1 VREFHIHFGYLSF
14 VFFLYFFKELKIT
27 FIVENP
33 CLMKTIFTITTTIF
47 FVISASAQKAHQKEN
62 KEAIEES
69 RKTILGK
76 NDQVAVRKENPSES
90 KNVILGKS
98 DTKGKTNEDVIWEG
112 TKDHDG
118 GGPKFS
124 KNQPAKVRLSFN
136 KEFPNATAVSWS
148 KYRGDWTATFK
159 NGIFYSTAVYH
170 ANGNRKDTRTVVSR
184 ADVPRGVLEGIYKRK
199 PGISVGEIVKVET
212 TQAPNQIFRIKTI
225 ENGKINFLL
234 LNSTGNEVA
243 YNY

>member
-1 VREFHIHFGYLSF
+1 
-14 VFFLYFFKELKIT
+14 
-27 FIVENP
+27 
-33 CLMKTIFTITTTIF
+33 MKTNFTLVAIVLCALT
-47 FVISASAQKAHQKEN
+47 ASAQKNKQKDN
-62 KEAIEES
+62 ADAVEES
-69 RKTILGK
+69 R
-76 NDQVAVRKENPSES
+76 
-90 KNVILGKS
+90 NVILGKNAPVIVKNES
-98 DTKGKTNEDVIWEG
+98 KSEPESYNVIPGKSNTKGKTNEDVIWEG

-124 KNQPAKVRLSFN
+124 KNQPAKVRSSFN

-159 NGIFYSTAVYH
+159 NGIHHSTAVYH
-170 ANGNRKDTRTVVSR
+170 ANGSRKDTRTVVSR
-184 ADVPRGVLEGIYKRK
+184 ADVPRGVLDGIYKRK

-212 TQAPNQIFRIKTI
+212 TQAVNKIYRIKTI

>member
-1 VREFHIHFGYLSF
+1 
-14 VFFLYFFKELKIT
+14 
-27 FIVENP
+27 
-33 CLMKTIFTITTTIF
+33 M
-47 FVISASAQKAHQKEN
+47 HQKEN
-62 KEAIEES
+62 KEAVEES
-69 RKTILGK
+69 RNIILGK
-76 NDQVAVRKENPSES
+76 QDQAVKKEPSGS
-90 KNVILGKS
+90 RDIILGQS
-98 DTKGKTNEDVIWEG
+98 NTKGKTNEDVIWEG

-124 KNQPAKVRLSFN
+124 KNQPAKVRSSFN
-136 KEFPNATAVSWS
+136 KDFPNATAVSWS

-159 NGIFYSTAVYH
+159 NGIHNSTAVYH
-170 ANGNRKDTRTVVSR
+170 ANGSRKDTRTVVSR
-184 ADVPRGVLEGIYKRK
+184 ADVPKGVLDGIYKRK

-212 TQAPNQIFRIKTI
+212 TQAVNKIYRIKTI

>member
-1 VREFHIHFGYLSF
+1 MKK
-14 VFFLYFFKELKIT
+14 VFSVLFIT
-27 FIVENP
+27 AI
-33 CLMKTIFTITTTIF
+33 LLAST
-47 FVISASAQKAHQKEN
+47 SAFAQKKQQNEKE
-62 KEAIEES
+62 EAIEAS
-69 RKTILGK
+69 RKRVLGK
-76 NDQVAVRKENPSES
+76 DEPVAVRHERSSES
-90 KNVILGKS
+90 GDIILEKTVS
-98 DTKGKTNEDVIWEG
+98 KGKTNEDVIWEG

-124 KNQPAKVRLSFN
+124 KNQPAKVRSSFN
-136 KEFPNATAVSWS
+136 KDFPNATAISWS

-184 ADVPRGVLEGIYKRK
+184 ADVPKAVLEGIYKRK

-212 TQAPNQIFRIKTI
+212 TQALNQIFRIKTVN
-225 ENGKINFLL
+225 NGKINFLL
-234 LNSTGNEVA
+234 LNSSGNEVA